1 MLGWTYNINIYT
13 YKGERSSSLVWGYPH
28 YSVLTNHRYYGKAKL
43 EETLPSPPPPP
54 PPPPHPTYNES
65 QLPHTHTKLPGYGII
80 TVQIPNRS
88 TISLSE
94 CVIIISIQV
103 ATDIIRHL
111 EDKCLIRSYI
121 ASTNMHQTAVMLPL
135 AVGHYFLVQTN
146 D

>member
-1 MLGWTYNINIYT
+1 MGRPSW
-13 YKGERSSSLVWGYPH
+13 K
-28 YSVLTNHRYYGKAKL
+28 KL
-43 EETLPSPPPPP
+43 SPPPP

-121 ASTNMHQTAVMLPL
+121 ASTNMHQTAVMLLWLL
-135 AVGHYFLVQTN
+135 ATTSWCKPTIRVNSRDHDTPFGNRIAHQKVS
-146 D
+146 